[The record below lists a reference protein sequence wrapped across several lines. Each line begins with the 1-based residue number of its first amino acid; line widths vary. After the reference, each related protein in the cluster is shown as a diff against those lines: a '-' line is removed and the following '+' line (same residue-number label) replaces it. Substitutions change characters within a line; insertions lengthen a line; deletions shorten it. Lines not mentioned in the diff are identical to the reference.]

1 MLKTFRYRF
10 AHTRVIVF
18 FGLLYAVS
26 QISLAIIIHDLDTLL
41 FLKAQTTFSADVLK
55 DLLTQWDQAGLMP
68 HYRHHFYLDF
78 FHPFWYAMFLA
89 AFLAKAMNLNQL
101 PDKFTPLLLMPVVA
115 GGMDLVENCFHVFYI
130 ADMDAIASWQVGVS
144 ALAANIKWGLAGLSV
159 AGIVFLLVRYLRTPH
174 NQI

>member
-1 MLKTFRYRF
+1 MLNTFRYRF
-10 AHTRVIVF
+10 AHTRLIVF
-18 FGLLYAVS
+18 FGLIYAVS
-26 QISLAIIIHDLDTLL
+26 QIALGIIIHHLDTLL

-115 GGMDLVENCFHVFYI
+115 ACGVLWRLCWSCWSGCLPCMCFCVGMPVRGRCIRPFRCGFFF
-130 ADMDAIASWQVGVS
+130 ASV
-144 ALAANIKWGLAGLSV
+144 
-159 AGIVFLLVRYLRTPH
+159 
-174 NQI
+174 